1 LGTQLAKNQSRGR
14 WEKSIIASL
23 YRLHSLGKNSKSR
36 LKHQSRLTTRTG
48 RNHPSPKRVGIIGGS
63 SPEIGHLKIA
73 EELGKLIA
81 QNGYILV
88 NGGLKGVMEASARGA
103 KTQGGLVIG
112 ILPGKSIQDANPYTD
127 IAIPTGLGYLRNSL
141 VVLNS
146 DVLVAIDG
154 EYGTLSE
161 IAYTQIYGKK
171 VFGIETWD
179 IRGVIAVANPQAAI
193 HHIQE
198 YFDNLT

>member
-1 LGTQLAKNQSRGR
+1 MH
-14 WEKSIIASL
+14 
-23 YRLHSLGKNSKSR
+23 RLHSLGKNTKSR
-36 LKHQSRLTTRTG
+36 LKRPSGLITRTG
-48 RNHPSPKRVGIIGGS
+48 RNQSLPKRVGIIGGS
-63 SPEIGHLKIA
+63 SPQIKHLEIA

-88 NGGLKGVMEASARGA
+88 NGGLKGVMEASAKGA

-112 ILPGKSIQDANPYTD
+112 ILPGKSAQDANPYTD
-127 IAIPTGLGYLRNSL
+127 IAIPTGLGYLRNAM

-171 VFGIETWD
+171 VFGIETWN
-179 IRGVIAVANPQAAI
+179 IRGVIAVDSPQAAI
-193 HHIQE
+193 QHIRDHFQ
-198 YFDNLT
+198 NLP